1 VRAQLSTY
9 WLASLVLTGAILVSS
24 PVLAE
29 AQGSDV
35 FSSSGQYDNFAVGGA
50 HRWDDNHS
58 AEFKQ
63 KSSPGLSI
71 LDEAKAFQDTALAL
85 YEEAKRPGNSRRQTE
100 LVRQA
105 NEQIKLRGQK
115 LKAFTDCV
123 NQGTRQA
130 GPQSDQF
137 ASTGGGTAPDDVQTQ
152 PTVQP
157 SPAPANG
164 RGKGIKRVPEK
175 PAAPRGKS
183 QPTALEKTVD
193 DCFATSVPNYRG
205 PDWAHYNGG
214 APRPQRGKP
223 VQQPFDIAGIAA
235 DQALDLDEAV
245 YGAWEDRELM
255 RDYLIG
261 WLMHCATDRKVL
273 PKQDPRI
280 PYRRLMEAREPSDS
294 KNTKRITRRFE
305 EFGYGYRKLPA
316 STVLGPRS
324 GRPAVACAIRCGNRI
339 ASCLRRARR
348 DAVG

>member
-1 VRAQLSTY
+1 MSRNGSGERVTVRLHSSLAAGSLLLWSVLISWPAFAQ
-9 WLASLVLTGAILVSS
+9 
-24 PVLAE
+24 P
-29 AQGSDV
+29 QGSDV
-35 FSSSGQYDNFAVGGA
+35 FSSSGEYDRFAVGGA
-50 HRWDDNHS
+50 HRWYDNHS
-58 AEFKQ
+58 TEFKQ
-63 KSSPGLSI
+63 KSSHCLSI
-71 LDEAKAFQDTALAL
+71 LDEAKAFQDKALAL

-123 NQGTRQA
+123 NQATRQA

-152 PTVQP
+152 PTPQP
-157 SPAPANG
+157 SPAPDNG
-164 RGKGIKRVPEK
+164 GGKGIKRVPEK
-175 PAAPRGKS
+175 PATPRGKS

-205 PDWAHYNGG
+205 PDWARDNGG
-214 APRPQRGKP
+214 TPRPQRGEP
-223 VQQPFDIAGIAA
+223 IQQPFDIAGIAA

-305 EFGYGYRKLPA
+305 EFGYGYRSYPLPPFWDHDVA
-316 STVLGPRS
+316 GPPS
-324 GRPAVACAIRCGNRI
+324 PAQ
-339 ASCLRRARR
+339 
-348 DAVG
+348 